1 MLELQC
7 LPVEVLCSI
16 FDKLSGRERRPL
28 HLVCRRWC
36 EILATKH
43 FVGTRTLKLTADNVD
58 LLGHCDKFTSISI
71 RDNDSSPKS
80 VNRRIFLNALR
91 RALFSEETNDQ
102 LEDLTLKDAQSDLL
116 QELFGECDSE
126 VCRLSNLKSLTI
138 CCFEYCDVSQ
148 IRAWNISKHLT
159 KLHITVGKSEEL
171 RLIECVAEQLEELFV
186 ETNKLHLMLEC
197 CNVTGFEK
205 LRTLKLKS
213 DSFFPER
220 FSCASEIGEN
230 FGRTL
235 SRLRNLVIGFRHN
248 DFLLGYAHVL
258 RHCQKLR
265 TLSILGADLCIEAC
279 NAIANLHCL
288 RKLELLLRIEKGR
301 GLRSWNLQSLEVLHT
316 YVENL
321 APLGQHLPALST
333 IRISNHTIREGRFSV
348 RPVERA
354 YLQRYFT
361 HFESI
366 TKLFLYDVYLEEDL
380 LQQFPNMAAV
390 KEIILRCV
398 RTSSLVLDIIY
409 ERAPRVFK
417 VYFWDCC
424 FLVSPRAKI
433 PSFEALRL
441 LLPGA
446 CISHSSSKI
455 IAVDYEQILS

>member
-1 MLELQC
+1 MLGVQC

-16 FDKLSGRERRPL
+16 FDKLSEWERRPL
-28 HLVCRRWC
+28 HLVCRKWC
-36 EILATKH
+36 AILAAKH
-43 FVGTRTLKLTADNVD
+43 FVGRRSLKLNADNLD
-58 LLGHCDKFTSISI
+58 LFENCDKFSCICI
-71 RDNDSSPKS
+71 RDNESSPKS
-80 VNRRIFLNALR
+80 VNRRCFLTALQR
-91 RALFSEETNDQ
+91 VLFRGEVNDQ
-102 LEDLTLKDAQSDLL
+102 LEDLTLKEAQSDLL
-116 QELFGECDSE
+116 QELFGGNGE
-126 VCRLSNLKSLTI
+126 VCRLPNLRSLTI
-138 CCFEYCDVSQ
+138 RCFEYCDVSL

-159 KLHITVGKSEEL
+159 KLHITVSKAEEL
-171 RLIECVAEQLEELFV
+171 RLIQSVAEQLEELFV
-186 ETNKLHLMLEC
+186 ESNKLQLMLEC
-197 CNVTGFEK
+197 CNVSEFEK

-220 FSCASEIGEN
+220 FSCTSDIGEN

-248 DFLLGYAHVL
+248 DFSLGYAPML
-258 RHCQKLR
+258 RHCRKLQ

-279 NAIANLHCL
+279 NSISNLHCL
-288 RKLELLLRIEKGR
+288 RKLELLLRIEKGA
-301 GLRSWNLQSLEVLHT
+301 GLRPWNHQNLEVLHT

-321 APLGQHLPALST
+321 APLGNNLPALTS

-354 YLQRYFT
+354 YLQRYFS

-380 LQQFPNMAAV
+380 LYQFPNLLAM

-398 RTSSLVLDIIY
+398 RTSSLVLDIIHQ
-409 ERAPRVFK
+409 RAPRVCK

-433 PSFEALRL
+433 PSFEALGRL
-441 LLPGA
+441 LPRV

-455 IAVDYEQILS
+455 IAVDYGQILS